1 MNIFK
6 RAKSWLNKPHYK
18 SDKKLNLHLKQLNG
32 MIELLFKDGKC
43 FLITNGTNYF
53 EKNYT
58 LDKLKRPSFIE
69 GLGELRGWNDDGS
82 CYLGA
87 IKMEKTE

>member
-6 RAKSWLNKPHYK
+6 RAKSWLNRPKYK

-43 FLITNGTNYF
+43 FLITNGTNYH
-53 EKNYT
+53 EKEYT
-58 LDKLKRPSFIE
+58 LDKLNRPLFIQ
-69 GLGELRGWNDDGS
+69 GLGELKNWTENS
-82 CYLGA
+82 VYLGSL
-87 IKMEKTE
+87 KMEIV